1 MNKAKYT
8 EALTSG
14 GELNVTENGWYIQYY
29 FNGPDLRYNG
39 EFVTIQGNDVDNY
52 IKAYKNNYKK
62 FLELQKV
69 IPNGGE
75 FTTKG
80 ECNMNISCGGIYHMG
95 ITISQWYNHLSHP
108 NCFPIKS
115 EQNLTS
121 VISDYEYCKLRAKE
135 VSTLLF
141 HK

>member
-8 EALTSG
+8 EALASG
-14 GELNVTENGWYIQYY
+14 GELNITENGWYIQYY

-69 IPNGGE
+69 IPNGE
-75 FTTKG
+75 
-80 ECNMNISCGGIYHMG
+80 NSR
-95 ITISQWYNHLSHP
+95 Q
-108 NCFPIKS
+108 
-115 EQNLTS
+115 
-121 VISDYEYCKLRAKE
+121 KE
-135 VSTLLF
+135 NVT
-141 HK
+141 